1 MQGFLMRWAI
11 SALALW
17 VASAVVPGMEIHGLG
32 NFLLA
37 ALLLGFV
44 NAIVRPIVVLLTL
57 PLTIVTLGFFL
68 VVVNAIM
75 LQIVAWLLDPLRFS
89 GFGAA
94 LLAALVVS
102 VVSWLTSWM
111 IGSSGRFEVL
121 VIERGGEA
129 R

>member
-1 MQGFLMRWAI
+1 MQGFLVRWGI

-17 VASAVVPGMEIHGLG
+17 VASAVVPGMEIHGVG

-44 NAIVRPIVVLLTL
+44 NAVVRPIVVLLTL
-57 PLTIVTLGFFL
+57 PLTIVTLGLFL

-94 LLAALVVS
+94 LLAAIVVS
-102 VVSWLTSWM
+102 LVSWLTSWM
-111 IGSSGRFEVL
+111 IGPTGRVEML
-121 VIERGGEA
+121 VIEQRGVS